1 MEIEEASFS
10 RIWRSKKLPT
20 NKILKMKKFEK
31 KISEEILNTE
41 EILRIEEI
49 HRSPLV
55 ISELVKLL
63 ISKVLTELTVPPSI
77 SFSIPTT
84 QLMPGRA

>member
-1 MEIEEASFS
+1 
-10 RIWRSKKLPT
+10 
-20 NKILKMKKFEK
+20 MKKFEK

-55 ISELVKLL
+55 ISELAKLL
-63 ISKVLTELTVPPSI
+63 ITKVLTELTLG
-77 SFSIPTT
+77 IPAAS
-84 QLMPGRA
+84 QYRQPHRCRPGTSLTR